1 MVTTTTPFLY
11 LHVTAARNHPT
22 STLHHLAAAA
32 SFSSHHGGE
41 MIVRW
46 KRDLV
51 VGSDAISR
59 RERYRRERTIQ
70 LNHAR
75 RN

>member
-46 KRDLV
+46 K
-51 VGSDAISR
+51 
-59 RERYRRERTIQ
+59 
-70 LNHAR
+70 
-75 RN
+75 